1 VAGRQYLN
9 QISAQI
15 RDDAVGTLSALLRSK
30 DDEDDGRCQEP
41 LEAATRDVVA
51 RTDPEFQ
58 VNALAAALARIVA
71 DQQQEIDTLKRR
83 TKANAAALK
92 EAK

>member
-30 DDEDDGRCQEP
+30 DDEDDGR
-41 LEAATRDVVA
+41 AAK
-51 RTDPEFQ
+51 
-58 VNALAAALARIVA
+58 
-71 DQQQEIDTLKRR
+71 KRSKPR
-83 TKANAAALK
+83 PATW
-92 EAK
+92 